1 MTGITLKKAL
11 QRSGCQQFVTF
22 TEVSSSFFLHII
34 SFPYVNILLAK
45 LCEETF
51 IQAENSKS
59 CTYVHIQPHIYYLA
73 IILCIRQWQCHLVEV
88 DLSLIYCSISHMH
101 SLSQSNTCKFGL
113 QLQQSISCAALC
125 NVLYSKTLIKRLTDQ
140 VEGSHFHWG
149 LLPASGLHC

>member
-101 SLSQSNTCKFGL
+101 SLNQSNTCKFGL
-113 QLQQSISCAALC
+113 QLQ
-125 NVLYSKTLIKRLTDQ
+125 
-140 VEGSHFHWG
+140 
-149 LLPASGLHC
+149 